1 MQDQPI
7 FRASVRTV
15 PVYATVLDANGRLV
29 PDLTQDDFSV
39 TDNGK
44 PAEIALFSS
53 EPQPFT
59 AVVMMDTSASMT
71 ANLKLLNRAAEQ
83 FLLRLLPVDRA
94 QVGAFNDKIQL
105 SGTFTNNRDELIAA
119 LDDLYFGNPTRLND
133 AIAASLDALQGV
145 DGRRVMLVFTDGE
158 DTASRIGFGKV
169 LERSRDEEVM
179 VYSIGLE
186 SEYFNGVRVVRS
198 KPSRDLR
205 KISEETGGG
214 YFELQKQRRPG
225 ADLQPRRDGA
235 AEPVP
240 DCVHSAD
247 ARWQGAQARRARES
261 SGDDRPGAQEL
272 SGRIRPVLAADSR
285 GLDEHY
291 GDQRNRE
298 QDADD
303 GFGRRGEVQLI
314 DTGTWCVPPSGL
326 DGGFPRR
333 VPAVRAGRARLR
345 GRPPVT
351 PRSAPGRTPSPTAAG
366 RGSPARHC
374 PRSTPRHRA
383 RRPVPLA
390 TDTAAE
396 CIVPKA

>member
-1 MQDQPI
+1 MKVPALVPVLAAVLAAVVLPAQGSSPTANGINPAAQDQPI

-39 TDNGK
+39 FDNGK
-44 PAEIALFSS
+44 PADIALFSS

-105 SGTFTNNRDELIAA
+105 SGTFTNDRDALIAA

-133 AIAASLDALQGV
+133 AIAASLDALQDI
-145 DGRRVMLVFTDGE
+145 DGRRVVLAFTDGE

-169 LERSRDEEVM
+169 LERARDEEVM

-205 KISEETGGG
+205 KIAEETGGG
-214 YFELQKQRRPG
+214 YFELQRT
-225 ADLQPRRDGA
+225 ADLAPTFSRVA
-235 AEPVP
+235 T
-240 DCVHSAD
+240 
-247 ARWQGAQARRARES
+247 
-261 SGDDRPGAQEL
+261 EL
-272 SGRIRPVLAADSR
+272 RSQ
-285 GLDEHY
+285 Y
-291 GDQRNRE
+291 
-298 QDADD
+298 
-303 GFGRRGEVQLI
+303 LI
-314 DTGTWCVPPSGL
+314 AFTPQVL
-326 DGGFPRR
+326 DGKVHKLEVR
-333 VPAVRAGRARLR
+333 VNK
-345 GRPPVT
+345 
-351 PRSAPGRTPSPTAAG
+351 PSMTV
-366 RGSPARHC
+366 
-374 PRSTPRHRA
+374 RA
-383 RRPVPLA
+383 RRSYLA
-390 TDTAAE
+390 ASDRS
-396 CIVPKA
+396 